1 MRIKMMVKRSIIH
14 MALVAAAVLALTATI
29 GAAGGKKFSENISR
43 SLFSD
48 RRAYQVGDVVTILIV
63 EYSSGEHEAGTETD
77 SDNQFGGSA
86 TGSGDLSDIN
96 YGASAGWN
104 NKFDGSGNTKR
115 EGSLEATISARIVE
129 ITDTGNLVIEGERTI
144 IVNGEKQITK
154 LRGMVR
160 PEDIS
165 GQNTVF
171 SYRIADAQITY
182 TGKGDVNSAQKPGWI
197 TRIINWIF

>member
-1 MRIKMMVKRSIIH
+1 MGKRRFI
-14 MALVAAAVLALTATI
+14 LYAACALTALTLSVAA
-29 GAAGGKKFSENISR
+29 GEAGGKKFSDNIAR

-63 EYSSGEHEAGTETD
+63 EYSSGEHEAGTETN
-77 SDNQFGGSA
+77 SDNQFGASA

-104 NKFDGSGNTKR
+104 NKFDGNGNTKR

-129 ITDTGNLVIEGERTI
+129 ITDTGNLVIEGERVI